1 MSDRVRIAMRHKS
14 GSVSALLGWTVP
26 QHACDFRR
34 ENVRLLRATER
45 QLRQKRAQ
53 EEEDAQRVAFKL
65 QQFANVP
72 SRLHRAPQRMR
83 SCQPAAWS
91 LAKELSHG
99 ARHHRSASATRGRNS
114 EASSP
119 WARAPPRGLEVPSIV
134 QSGPQ
139 RPSQALDSPSSTGSK
154 AHTHMIEEDK
164 DDADMAMFEQALQ
177 RGHSCALQKQ
187 MPCAERHGGC
197 VDIAPHSEPSVE
209 LNVPPG
215 YRIMDDEERQ
225 QTLHDLQSKLLSL
238 DQRYAQ
244 LPLNIET
251 EGQRRQQQTLRN
263 KIGEAEA
270 ALRLFSR
277 PCVLVEV

>member
-1 MSDRVRIAMRHKS
+1 MRHKS
-14 GSVSALLGWTVP
+14 GSVSTLLGWNAP
-26 QHACDFRR
+26 QHARNFRR
-34 ENVRLLRATER
+34 ENVRRLRATEC

-72 SRLHRAPQRMR
+72 SRLHLTPQRMR
-83 SCQPAAWS
+83 SCQPTAWNT
-91 LAKELSHG
+91 AKEFSPV
-99 ARHHRSASATRGRNS
+99 ARHRSASATKGRNS
-114 EASSP
+114 ESGSP
-119 WARAPPRGLEVPSIV
+119 WARAPPRGLEIPSKVHIG
-134 QSGPQ
+134 SQ
-139 RPSQALDSPSSTGSK
+139 RPSKAPDSPFATASK
-154 AHTHMIEEDK
+154 AHTHMNEE
-164 DDADMAMFEQALQ
+164 DADMAMFEQALQ
-177 RGHSCALQKQ
+177 RGHSRALPQQ
-187 MPCAERHGGC
+187 MPCTEKHGGC
-197 VDIAPHSEPSVE
+197 VEMVPSSEPSVD

-215 YRIMDDEERQ
+215 YRVMEDEERL

-251 EGQRRQQQTLRN
+251 EGQRRQQQTLRS